1 MPVDGRY
8 VAVVHVKT
16 LAYILG
22 QESITCVSKT
32 EAAMTVCS
40 LYNISLSEM
49 YPSYD
54 ATQVQLSEVVGTAV
68 RSYGALITVRP
79 FVSIMSETLFQLKGY
94 RHADCIWFSMK
105 QVSLTHLNMHV
116 Q

>member
-54 ATQVQLSEVVGTAV
+54 AVYPSSTLSG
-68 RSYGALITVRP
+68 G
-79 FVSIMSETLFQLKGY
+79 
-94 RHADCIWFSMK
+94 RHS
-105 QVSLTHLNMHV
+105 SS
-116 Q
+116 